1 MKGRLIK
8 KIFVLFFV
16 FAAAAVYANIES
28 IQVSPLNSGRIKL
41 FPVPEDNKDYFFL
54 QSIGKDTTI
63 VIGDFSA
70 LEKMVVM
77 IIDKGGDNTID
88 EVVEYFP
95 GSKTI
100 KKGKSSSS
108 RFFNSDVAKM
118 KRDIING
125 AVYSGR
131 YTDPMKSADKL
142 ELILKQGDS
151 KSVQKS
157 VYGYE
162 AKLFEIDETSKFAAL
177 YSFGKNAE
185 GYYLQFR
192 TDYFRKSY
200 RVIGKPILRYS
211 VYSRASSDAV
221 VKETVE
227 NLMKIAAEK
236 K

>member
-1 MKGRLIK
+1 
-8 KIFVLFFV
+8 
-16 FAAAAVYANIES
+16 
-28 IQVSPLNSGRIKL
+28 
-41 FPVPEDNKDYFFL
+41 
-54 QSIGKDTTI
+54 
-63 VIGDFSA
+63 
-70 LEKMVVM
+70 M

-100 KKGKSSSS
+100 RKSESSSS
-108 RFFNSDVAKM
+108 RYFNPDIAKM

-142 ELILKQGDS
+142 KLILKQGDS
-151 KSVQKS
+151 KSVQKN

-162 AKLFEIDETSKFAAL
+162 AKFFEVDETEKFAAL
-177 YSFGKNAE
+177 YSFGKNSE

-192 TDYFRKSY
+192 TDYFRRDY
-200 RVIGKPILRYS
+200 RVVEKPLMRYS

-227 NLMKIAAEK
+227 NLMKLAAERK
-236 K
+236 

>member
-1 MKGRLIK
+1 MKGKLIK
-8 KIFVLFFV
+8 KIFVLFFI
-16 FAAAAVYANIES
+16 FTAAAVYANIES
-28 IQVSPLNSGRIKL
+28 IQVSPLSSAGIKL

-70 LEKMVVM
+70 LEKMIIM

-95 GSKTI
+95 KSKRI
-100 KKGKSSSS
+100 KTGKTSAS
-108 RFFNSDVAKM
+108 RFFNPDIAQLK
-118 KRDIING
+118 KDIING
-125 AVYSGR
+125 TVYSGR
-131 YTDPMKSADKL
+131 YTDPMKSGDKL
-142 ELILKQGDS
+142 QLILKQGDS
-151 KSVQKS
+151 KSVQKN

-162 AKLFEIDETSKFAAL
+162 AKFYEIDETEKFAAL
-177 YSFGKNAE
+177 YSFGENAE

-192 TDYFRKSY
+192 TDYFRRGY
-200 RVIGKPILRYS
+200 RVVETPLMKYS

-227 NLMKIAAEK
+227 SLKKLAAERK
-236 K
+236 

>member
-8 KIFVLFFV
+8 KFFVLFFI
-16 FAAAAVYANIES
+16 FAAAAVYANLES
-28 IQVSPLNSGRIKL
+28 IQVSPLNSARIKL
-41 FPVPEDNKDYFFL
+41 FPAPVDNKDYFFL

-70 LEKMVVM
+70 LEKMIVM

-100 KKGKSSSS
+100 KKGKTSSS
-108 RFFNSDVAKM
+108 RFFNPDIAKL
-118 KRDIING
+118 KKDIING

-142 ELILKQGDS
+142 QLILKQGDS
-151 KSVQKS
+151 KSVQKN

-162 AKLFEIDETSKFAAL
+162 AKFFEIDETEKFAAL

-192 TDYFRKSY
+192 TDYFRRDY
-200 RVIGKPILRYS
+200 RVVETPLMKFS

-221 VKETVE
+221 VKESVE
-227 NLMKIAAEK
+227 NLMKLAAERK
-236 K
+236 

>member
-1 MKGRLIK
+1 MKGEFFK
-8 KIFVLFFV
+8 KVFVLLFV
-16 FAAAAVYANIES
+16 FFAATGYASLES
-28 IQVSPLNSGRIKL
+28 ILVSPLSSARVKL
-41 FPVPEDNKDYFFL
+41 FPVPQDNKDYFFL

-77 IIDKGGDNTID
+77 IIDKDGDNTID

-100 KKGKSSSS
+100 KKGKTSSS
-108 RFFNSDVAKM
+108 RFFNPDIAKM

-131 YTDPMKSADKL
+131 YTDAMKSGDKL

-151 KSVQKS
+151 RSVQKN

-162 AKLFEIDETSKFAAL
+162 AKFFEIDETQKFAAL

-192 TDYFRKSY
+192 TDYFRKDY
-200 RVIGKPILRYS
+200 RVVETPLLKYS

-221 VKETVE
+221 VKEAVE
-227 NLMKIAAEK
+227 KLMKLAAERK
-236 K
+236 